1 MTFRGR
7 ILAIDDEV
15 NIRRFLTEELEQE
28 GFKVE
33 TAETGEQGLA
43 LLDREIY
50 DLALVDLKLPG
61 MSGIDVIKNMR
72 RMPSPPET
80 IVITGYGDIEVAV
93 QSVKLGARDFVTKPF
108 KLSELIPLIDQ
119 GVKEKRILASEA
131 SPSLSPVHQDKRA
144 ITCPSAAMQN
154 IYQQVRRVAP
164 TDATVLIQGETG
176 VGKDV
181 IAREIH
187 VQSRRKDKPYVV
199 VDCGLLNGNLGESE
213 LYGHRKGAFSGAFEN
228 KTGLVAASDGGT
240 LFLDEIGNI
249 DLEIQKKL
257 LRFLETKKYRRVG
270 DVSETPADTRIILA
284 TNMPLTDA
292 ARTGT
297 FRSDLLYRLD
307 VVCIH
312 MPPLR
317 DRSEDIPLIVEH
329 FVKANSE
336 LTGTPVRISSRA
348 MDLLTQYPWPGNV
361 RELRSVVFKSIILA
375 PSSVIKPEDLPCLI
389 ASKDPRTEQFVKT
402 LGDVEKDHIVSVLQE
417 VGGNQSRAAKIL
429 GINRRTLYNKMHK
442 YNIISVH
449 RVSAYLT
456 FWRVNRPV
464 RTWTSAERRYGA

>member
-33 TAETGEQGLA
+33 TAESGEQGLA

-80 IVITGYGDIEVAV
+80 IVITGYGDIDVAV
-93 QSVKLGARDFVTKPF
+93 QSMKLGARDFVTKPF

-119 GVKEKRILASEA
+119 GVKEKRVFVNEA
-131 SPSLSPVHQDKRA
+131 SPSLSPVKRETQT
-144 ITCPSAAMQN
+144 IVCRSAAMQD
-154 IYQQVRRVAP
+154 IYRQIRRVAP
-164 TDATVLIQGETG
+164 SDATVLIQGETG

-187 VQSRRKDKPYVV
+187 VQSQRKENPYVV
-199 VDCGLLNGNLGESE
+199 VDCGLLNGNLAESE
-213 LYGHRKGAFSGAFEN
+213 LYGHRKGAFSGAYEN
-228 KTGLVAASDGGT
+228 KVGLVAASDGGT

-257 LRFLETKKYRRVG
+257 LRFLETKRYRRVG
-270 DVSETPADTRIILA
+270 DVSETTADTRIILA
-284 TNMPLTDA
+284 TNMLLTDA
-292 ARTGT
+292 ARMGT

-307 VVCIH
+307 VVCIRI
-312 MPPLR
+312 PPLR
-317 DRSEDIPLIVEH
+317 ERSEDVPLLAEH
-329 FVKANSE
+329 FVKAHSE
-336 LTGTPVRISSRA
+336 VTGTPIRISSRA

-361 RELRSVVFKSIILA
+361 RELRSVIFKTIVLA
-375 PSSVIKPEDLPCLI
+375 SSSVIKPEDLPCLI
-389 ASKDPRTEQFVKT
+389 ASKDPRTDQFVRS
-402 LGDVEKDHIVSVLQE
+402 LGDVEKDHIVRVLQE
-417 VGGNQSRAAKIL
+417 VGGNQSKAAKIL
-429 GINRRTLYNKMHK
+429 GINRRTLYNKMHRH
-442 YNIISVH
+442 NI
-449 RVSAYLT
+449 VS
-456 FWRVNRPV
+456 
-464 RTWTSAERRYGA
+464 

>member
-33 TAETGEQGLA
+33 TAESGEQGLA
-43 LLDREIY
+43 LLDRESY

-80 IVITGYGDIEVAV
+80 IVITGYGDIDVAV
-93 QSVKLGARDFVTKPF
+93 QSMKLGARDFVTKPF

-119 GVKEKRILASEA
+119 GVREKRVIDNEA
-131 SPSLSPVHQDKRA
+131 SPSLSPVKRETQT
-144 ITCPSAAMQN
+144 IVCRSAAMQD
-154 IYQQVRRVAP
+154 IYRQIRRVAP

-187 VQSRRKDKPYVV
+187 VQSRRKENPYVV
-199 VDCGLLNGNLGESE
+199 VDCGLLNGNLAESE
-213 LYGHRKGAFSGAFEN
+213 LYGHRKGAFSGAYEN
-228 KTGLVAASDGGT
+228 KVGLVAASDGGT

-257 LRFLETKKYRRVG
+257 LRFLETKRYRRVG
-270 DVSETPADTRIILA
+270 DVSETSADTRIILA
-284 TNMPLTDA
+284 TNMLLTDA
-292 ARTGT
+292 ARTGA

-307 VVCIH
+307 VVCIRI
-312 MPPLR
+312 PPLR
-317 DRSEDIPLIVEH
+317 ERPEDVPLLAEH
-329 FVKANSE
+329 FVKSHSE
-336 LTGTPVRISSRA
+336 VTSTPIRISSRA

-361 RELRSVVFKSIILA
+361 RELRSVIFKTIVLA
-375 PSSVIKPEDLPCLI
+375 SSSVIKPEDLPCLI
-389 ASKDPRTEQFVKT
+389 ASKDPRTEQFVRS
-402 LGDVEKDHIVSVLQE
+402 LGDVEKDHIVRVLQE
-417 VGGNQSRAAKIL
+417 VGGNQSKAAKIL
-429 GINRRTLYNKMHK
+429 GINRRTLYNKMHRH
-442 YNIISVH
+442 NI
-449 RVSAYLT
+449 VS
-456 FWRVNRPV
+456 
-464 RTWTSAERRYGA
+464 